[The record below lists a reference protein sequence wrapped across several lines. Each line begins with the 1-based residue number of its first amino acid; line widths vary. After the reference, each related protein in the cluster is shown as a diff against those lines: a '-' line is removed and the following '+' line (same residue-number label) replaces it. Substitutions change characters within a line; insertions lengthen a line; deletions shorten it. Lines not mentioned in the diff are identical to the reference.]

1 MPDVPPERT
10 PGVAPGSPM
19 DRAPTQKR
27 SAKGGPPPISPLD
40 SNRSGRGAST
50 FSPSLF
56 EKGSFAAR
64 KIQDVGFGGG
74 DGPLSGRG
82 SNRSGG
88 ASMGAYADF
97 AARMRGADSNRSQR
111 SARSYRG

>member
-1 MPDVPPERT
+1 MP
-10 PGVAPGSPM
+10 A
-19 DRAPTQKR
+19 ALLL
-27 SAKGGPPPISPLD
+27 PPPARLLVFAVSLSLHLGIAAVQSFVIGFAFLP
-40 SNRSGRGAST
+40 GAGCY
-50 FSPSLF
+50 LL
-56 EKGSFAAR
+56 
-64 KIQDVGFGGG
+64 GFGGG